1 MTGFR
6 VDVETLVAAR
16 GAHHE
21 LAREVAGIE
30 AARQAADLPAGA
42 LGKLG
47 ESDQIHAAFTARY
60 EGLGAALSALT
71 EIYENIGDG
80 LQATADGYTTS
91 DDEVA
96 RLLASYEGLLP

>member
-6 VDVETLVAAR
+6 VDVDTLVAAR
-16 GAHHE
+16 QGHHD
-21 LAREVAGIE
+21 LARQVADVE
-30 AARQAADLPAGA
+30 TARQAADLPAGA

-47 ESDQIHAAFTARY
+47 ESDEIHAAFTARY
-60 EGLGAALSALT
+60 QGLGAALAALR

-80 LQATADGYTTS
+80 LQATADGYATS

-96 RLLASYEGLLP
+96 RLLASYQGLLP